1 MRPGKLRVYQQPSST
16 IEYCS
21 LLTGKLSWGG
31 GFITDNRRLTNVLQV
46 INRQWYIMGARSE
59 VDVMNLSA
67 PPYKVLDS
75 P

>member
-1 MRPGKLRVYQQPSST
+1 M
-16 IEYCS
+16 
-21 LLTGKLSWGG
+21 GG
-31 GFITDNRRLTNVLQV
+31 GFVTDNRRLINVLQV

-59 VDVMNLSA
+59 VDVMNPP

>member
-1 MRPGKLRVYQQPSST
+1 M
-16 IEYCS
+16 
-21 LLTGKLSWGG
+21 GG
-31 GFITDNRRLTNVLQV
+31 GFITDNRRLINVLQV

-67 PPYKVLDS
+67 PPCKVLDS